1 MSRPISALAAYR
13 GFAIAVIPAAI
24 GGAIWST
31 LGLPLAWL
39 MGAAIVTGF
48 MSGFGLSI
56 ELPKLLYWPS
66 LAVIGAGVGLTITP
80 SVAVQIA
87 AWFPFMAVMGFAG
100 VILAALLT
108 PFVARCARI
117 ETSTAFFSLM
127 PGGVIEMA
135 NIGEP
140 HGADRTTIATLH
152 AIRVALVVGIL
163 PLGLYLYYPDSG
175 VKGDRVLLEPRVL
188 AKMLEAA
195 AIGPKDLVLELAPA
209 TGYSTALISKMA
221 EAVIAIEP
229 DETLAAQAQQSL
241 ARLEVDNA
249 VVSAGDPAVG
259 DAAHAPFDVIL
270 VNGAVT
276 TLPEAL
282 TDQLRDGGRLVAIF
296 AEDGRSQ
303 CRVLTRSGAGLSE
316 RYMFDAAA
324 PVLAGFDRPAAFSF

>member
-1 MSRPISALAAYR
+1 MARTAMVDCQIRPADVTRYAIISAMLWAPREQFVPRNRRAVAY
-13 GFAIAVIPAAI
+13 ADVE
-24 GGAIWST
+24 
-31 LGLPLAWL
+31 
-39 MGAAIVTGF
+39 V
-48 MSGFGLSI
+48 
-56 ELPKLLYWPS
+56 E
-66 LAVIGAGVGLTITP
+66 
-80 SVAVQIA
+80 VAQ
-87 AWFPFMAVMGFAG
+87 
-100 VILAALLT
+100 
-108 PFVARCARI
+108 
-117 ETSTAFFSLM
+117 
-127 PGGVIEMA
+127 
-135 NIGEP
+135 
-140 HGADRTTIATLH
+140 
-152 AIRVALVVGIL
+152 
-163 PLGLYLYYPDSG
+163 
-175 VKGDRVLLEPRVL
+175 DRVLLEPRVL